1 MSKNG
6 SQERNRIVEKDFI
19 DIPAMVRSGGDEA
32 AATERNQ
39 IEQKESIDKWSAR
52 WYTGGTV
59 KKDSFLYILIYF
71 SLGGGDT
78 YGCPN
83 GRNAASSR

>member
-1 MSKNG
+1 
-6 SQERNRIVEKDFI
+6 
-19 DIPAMVRSGGDEA
+19 MVLSGGDEA

-39 IEQKESIDKWSAR
+39 IEQKESIDKWSVGC
-52 WYTGGTV
+52 YTGGTI
-59 KKDSFLYILIYF
+59 KKDSFLYVLIYF

-83 GRNAASSR
+83 GFDFAGCRRQLAVGKSARHKSKP